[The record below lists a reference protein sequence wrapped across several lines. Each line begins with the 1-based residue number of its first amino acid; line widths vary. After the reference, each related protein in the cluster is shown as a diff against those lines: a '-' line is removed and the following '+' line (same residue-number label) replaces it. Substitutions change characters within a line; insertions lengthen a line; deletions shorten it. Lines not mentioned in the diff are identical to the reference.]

1 MFDHAHPFDVGRMEV
16 RRIWR
21 RADGTTLDQAPAEN
35 ESDAAEPMV
44 TLRGYAAKYN
54 VLSEMMWDFQ
64 EAIAPGA
71 FDNVMGD
78 DVRALFNHDPNH
90 ILGRTLSGT
99 LRLSLDDVGLVY
111 EVDLP
116 NTEMAET
123 VSCAVERGDVTQ
135 SSFAFIVNE
144 ATWTEREDGTWLR
157 TITNLKRLYDVSPVT
172 YPAYPDATVGMRS
185 AMVKEQRQLRD
196 ASLLEERR
204 LSGAATI
211 AQAAEAR
218 RRQLK
223 LIGA

>member
-1 MFDHAHPFDVGRMEV
+1 MFDHAHPFDVGRMEI
-16 RRIWR
+16 RRLWR
-21 RADGTTLDQAPAEN
+21 RADGTTTEEQPADQEDGN
-35 ESDAAEPMV
+35 EPMV
-44 TLRGYAAKYN
+44 VLRGYAAKYN

-64 EAIAPGA
+64 ETIAPGA
-71 FDNVMGD
+71 FDSVMGD

-90 ILGRTLSGT
+90 ILGRTVSST
-99 LRLSLDDVGLVY
+99 LRISLDDVGLIY

-116 NTEMAET
+116 DTSLAET
-123 VSCAVERGDVTQ
+123 VACAVERGDVTQ

-157 TITNLKRLYDVSPVT
+157 TITSLKRLYDVSPVT
-172 YPAYPDATVGMRS
+172 YPAYPDATVGLRS

-196 ASLLEERR
+196 ATLLKEREQ
-204 LSGAATI
+204 SGAAAI
-211 AQAAEAR
+211 ANAAEVR

>member
-1 MFDHAHPFDVGRMEV
+1 MFDHAHPFEVGRMET
-16 RRIWR
+16 RRLWR
-21 RADGTTLDQAPAEN
+21 RADGTTTDQQPALDAG
-35 ESDAAEPMV
+35 EPIEPV
-44 TLRGYAAKYN
+44 IVLRGYAAKYN

-64 EAIAPGA
+64 ETIALGA
-71 FDNVMGD
+71 FDDVMGD

-99 LRLSLDDVGLVY
+99 LRLTLDDVGLVY

-116 NTEMAET
+116 DTDMGET
-123 VSCAVERGDVTQ
+123 VACAVDRGDVTQ

-157 TITNLKRLYDVSPVT
+157 TITKLSRLYDVSPVT

-196 ASLLEERR
+196 NALLLERR
-204 LSGAATI
+204 QSMAD
-211 AQAAEAR
+211 QAAEVR
-218 RRQLK
+218 RRKLK